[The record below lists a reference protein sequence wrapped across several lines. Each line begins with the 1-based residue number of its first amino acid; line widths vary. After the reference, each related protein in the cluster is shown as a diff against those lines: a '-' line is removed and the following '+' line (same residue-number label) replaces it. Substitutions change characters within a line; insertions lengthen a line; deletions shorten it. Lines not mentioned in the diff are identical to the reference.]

1 MTFTPATA
9 YLLDYA
15 HTGVAKR
22 VKLYAKDAGGQG
34 VIYYWVYIIW
44 DDATTGDFGG
54 GSLAIGSAD
63 STLTL
68 WKAGS
73 EASDPTS
80 GDLLNIEREDWIVMA
95 VTDTRYGSWRC
106 TVRKAKENE

>member
-9 YLLDYA
+9 YLDDYA
-15 HTGVAKR
+15 FTGVSKK
-22 VKLYAKDAGGQG
+22 VKIYAKDAGGEG
-34 VIYYWVYIIW
+34 VIWHWVYIIW
-44 DDATTGDFGG
+44 EDESTSDFGG
-54 GSLAIGSAD
+54 GVLSIGSAD

-80 GDLLNIEREDWIVMA
+80 GDLLTIDRVDWIIMA
-95 VTDTRYGSWRC
+95 MTDTRYGTWRC
-106 TVRKAKENE
+106 TVRKAKANE